1 VTQLPEESRRRQS
14 LLLAIAALLG
24 LAMAITGL
32 VKPGGASSVIPADVV
47 ANIDGRQI
55 SLGRYEALL
64 EDMASDSREPL
75 TAADREFALDRLIDE
90 ELLVLHGIELG
101 LDQSEPGVRKAIAAA
116 LIASIAN
123 QAETVEIKEPV
134 LRGFFESN
142 QEFFT
147 RDQQRVIHWYGGKIA
162 EYSDPVA
169 DDQFITGSYEN
180 KKEKLNE
187 SGLERVSILPDQPL
201 NFAKTRDY
209 LGNELAIEAFAL
221 QSEEWSEPIRSNGQI
236 HVLFVASVLPG
247 ITPAFNDIRALVE
260 AEYRRRQGEDALRSY
275 LDALRAG
282 RDIQVQEG
290 LVESL

>member
-169 DDQFITGSYEN
+169 DDQFITDSYEN

>member
-1 VTQLPEESRRRQS
+1 MTQLPEESRRRQS

-32 VKPGGASSVIPADVV
+32 VKPRGASSVIPADVV

>member
-1 VTQLPEESRRRQS
+1 MTQLPEESRRRQS